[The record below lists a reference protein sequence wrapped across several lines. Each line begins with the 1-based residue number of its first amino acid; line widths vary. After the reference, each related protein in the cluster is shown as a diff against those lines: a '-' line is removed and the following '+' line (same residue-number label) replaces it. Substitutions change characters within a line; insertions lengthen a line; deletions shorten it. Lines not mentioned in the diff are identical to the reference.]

1 MVCIT
6 VNSLMRCEMMQ
17 GISKLFN
24 KLIAS
29 AFARSSSLLYRRLED
44 ALQRGSQVWIE
55 TNNDSFAGIPIH
67 LDSEFVEILAL
78 SAPDDEEPDDNV
90 YKRTTWLIRLPSIDA
105 IACPTEHWSRERFE
119 NLLAEDAFSP
129 DKDS

>member
-1 MVCIT
+1 
-6 VNSLMRCEMMQ
+6 MRCEMMQ

-29 AFARSSSLLYRRLED
+29 AFARSSNLLYRRLED
-44 ALQRGSQVWIE
+44 ALQRSSRVWIE
-55 TNNDSFAGIPIH
+55 TNNDSFAGIPIY

-78 SAPDDEEPDDNV
+78 STPDDEEPEDSS

-105 IACPTEHWSRERFE
+105 IAYPTEHWSKDRFE
-119 NLLAEDAFSP
+119 HLLSEDAFSSET
-129 DKDS
+129 DS